1 MAAAIIFDSGLPKL
15 LGDDGRLV
23 EVPAEVVAQAD
34 DDLDIIEICRRY
46 AIKAGLVTQENEGH
60 PHAVA
65 C

>member
-34 DDLDIIEICRRY
+34 EDLDILEICRRY
-46 AIKAGLVTQENEGH
+46 AIKAGLSQENEGRA
-60 PHAVA
+60 HAVA